1 MCYED
6 MSVAYMNIAIVKY
19 WGKKEYNPY
28 LIPLVPSISYRAEHL
43 YTKTKI
49 VLSNKDEFYLNET
62 LQDEKESEKIF
73 SYINKIVPNR
83 TKKIKIVSYNIMPT
97 AAGLASSS
105 SAYSALI
112 MELNKFFSLNLSVK
126 EMAKLASIGSGSA
139 GRSFYNLSAFDEK
152 GEIYE
157 LHTNL
162 NLKMAAIILS
172 SSKKSISSRKAME
185 LCVKTS
191 PFIDEWVKIGK
202 KSFEDMKIA
211 LNKDDFD
218 TVGKIMETNTMFM
231 HKTMITSTPSFT
243 YLTDESYD
251 CIEYIKKLRLN
262 GLKVYFTTDAGP
274 NVKVLYLKEDEEEV
288 IKKLKE
294 KYKEKVVKC

>member
-19 WGKKEYNPY
+19 WGKKEYSPY

-49 VLSNKDEFYLNET
+49 ILSSKDEFYLNDI
-62 LQDEKESEKIF
+62 LQDEKEIKKIF
-73 SYINKIVPNR
+73 SYIDKIVPNR
-83 TKKIKIVSYNIMPT
+83 TKKIKILSYNIMPT

-112 MELNKFFSLNLSVK
+112 MELNKVFSLNLSIN

-139 GRSFYNLSAFDEK
+139 GRSFYKLSAFDEK

-162 NLKMAAIILS
+162 NLKMVAIILS
-172 SSKKSISSRKAME
+172 SSKKSISSRKAMD

-191 PFIDEWVKIGK
+191 PIIDEWIKIGK

-211 LNKDDFD
+211 LKKDDFD
-218 TVGKIMETNTMFM
+218 TVGNIMETNTMFM
-231 HKTMITSTPSFT
+231 HKTMITSIPSFT
-243 YLTDESYD
+243 YLTHESYN

-262 GLKVYFTTDAGP
+262 GLRVYFTTDAGS

-288 IKKLKE
+288 IKKLKD
-294 KYKEKVVKC
+294 KYQEKVLKC

>member
-49 VLSNKDEFYLNET
+49 VLSNKDEFYLNDT

-83 TKKIKIVSYNIMPT
+83 TKKIKIVSYNIMAT

-243 YLTDESYD
+243 YLTYESYD

>member
-1 MCYED
+1 

-49 VLSNKDEFYLNET
+49 VLSNKDEFYLNDT

-83 TKKIKIVSYNIMPT
+83 TKKIKIVSYNIMAT

-243 YLTDESYD
+243 YLTYESYD